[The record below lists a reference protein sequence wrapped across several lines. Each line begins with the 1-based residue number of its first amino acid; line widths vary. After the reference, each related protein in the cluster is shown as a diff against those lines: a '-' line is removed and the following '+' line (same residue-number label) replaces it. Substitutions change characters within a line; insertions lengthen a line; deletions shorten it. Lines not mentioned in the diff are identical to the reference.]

1 MGGNQG
7 LTFLGEVE
15 MKGKKGFTLIE
26 LMVVILIIGI
36 LAAVMVPLM
45 RGRIDKAKWSEANA
59 ACGTIWTAVR
69 AYIAEKGPAWNYADI
84 TGTLSTST
92 VYEKL
97 GFAQND
103 LMGTYFAQGDY
114 AITSVNGTDAG
125 GPAATITAT
134 AGTRADA
141 PGHGPGTLTA
151 SSSGSTWVV
160 TGL

>member
-1 MGGNQG
+1 
-7 LTFLGEVE
+7 
-15 MKGKKGFTLIE
+15 MKSKKGFTLIE

-45 RGRIDKAKWSEANA
+45 RGRIDKAKWSEANS

-69 AYIAEKGPAWNYADI
+69 AYIAEKGPTWTYTDI
-84 TGTLSTST
+84 TGKLDDTG
-92 VYEKL
+92 VCEKL

-114 AITSVNGTDAG
+114 EITSVNGTEAG

-134 AGTRADA
+134 AGGRTTA

-151 SSSGSTWVV
+151 SPAGSTWVV

>member
-1 MGGNQG
+1 
-7 LTFLGEVE
+7 

-69 AYIAEKGPAWNYADI
+69 AYIAEKGPLGDYTVI
-84 TGTLSTST
+84 EGTLDTST
-92 VYEKL
+92 VYEAL

-114 AITSVNGTDAG
+114 AISSVDGTDAG

-134 AGTRADA
+134 TGGRTDA
-141 PGHGPGTLTA
+141 PGHGPGVLTA
-151 SSSGSTWVV
+151 SPTGSTWVV

>member
-1 MGGNQG
+1 
-7 LTFLGEVE
+7 

-84 TGTLSTST
+84 TGNLDLLAIRQ
-92 VYEKL
+92 KL
-97 GFAQND
+97 GFGTND
-103 LMGTYFAQGDY
+103 LDGTYFAQGDY
-114 AITSVNGTDAG
+114 AITSVNGTEAA

-134 AGTRADA
+134 AGTRAEK
-141 PGHGPGTLTA
+141 PNGGPGTLTA
-151 SSSGSTWVV
+151 SPAGSTWVI

>member
-1 MGGNQG
+1 
-7 LTFLGEVE
+7 

-69 AYIAEKGPAWNYADI
+69 AYIAEKGPAWDYTDI
-84 TGTLSTST
+84 TGTLNTAA

-103 LMGTYFAQGDY
+103 LMGTYFAQEDY
-114 AITSVNGTDAG
+114 EITSVNGTDAG

-134 AGTRADA
+134 VGARPDA
-141 PGHGPGTLTA
+141 PGHGPGTLAA
-151 SSSGSTWVV
+151 SPSGSTWVV
-160 TGL
+160 SGL

>member
-1 MGGNQG
+1 
-7 LTFLGEVE
+7 
-15 MKGKKGFTLIE
+15 MKSKKGFTLIE

-69 AYIAEKGPAWNYADI
+69 AYIAEKGPAWDYSDI
-84 TGTLSTST
+84 EGNLDTAT
-92 VYEKL
+92 VREAL
-97 GFAQND
+97 GFATND
-103 LMGTYFAQGDY
+103 LDGTYFAQGDY
-114 AITSVNGTDAG
+114 DISGVDGTDAG
-125 GPAATITAT
+125 GPAATITAKVG
-134 AGTRADA
+134 ARPDA

-151 SSSGSTWVV
+151 SPSGSTWVV

>member
-1 MGGNQG
+1 
-7 LTFLGEVE
+7 

-69 AYIAEKGPAWNYADI
+69 AYIAEKGPAWDYSVIEGNLDTQAI
-84 TGTLSTST
+84 R
-92 VYEKL
+92 EAL
-97 GFAQND
+97 GFATND
-103 LMGTYFAQGDY
+103 LDGTYFAQGDY
-114 AITSVNGTDAG
+114 DISGVDGTDA

-134 AGTRADA
+134 TGGRTDA

-151 SSSGSTWVV
+151 SPAGSTWLV

>member
-1 MGGNQG
+1 MRS
-7 LTFLGEVE
+7 
-15 MKGKKGFTLIE
+15 KKGFTLIE

-69 AYIAEKGPAWNYADI
+69 AYIAEKGPGWNYADI
-84 TGTLSTST
+84 TGNLDTQS
-92 VYEKL
+92 VREKL
-97 GFAQND
+97 GYATND
-103 LMGTYFAQGDY
+103 LDGTYFAQGDY
-114 AITSVNGTDAG
+114 AITSVDGTEAA

-134 AGTRADA
+134 VGARPDA

-151 SSSGSTWVV
+151 SPAGSTWVV

>member
-1 MGGNQG
+1 
-7 LTFLGEVE
+7 

-69 AYIAEKGPAWNYADI
+69 AYIAEKGPAWDYSDI
-84 TGTLSTST
+84 VGGLDDTAICQ
-92 VYEKL
+92 KL

-103 LMGTYFAQGDY
+103 LMGTYFAQEDY
-114 AITSVNGTDAG
+114 AITSADGSEDG

-134 AGTRADA
+134 VGARPDA
-141 PGHGPGTLTA
+141 PGNGPGTLTA
-151 SSSGSTWVV
+151 SPDGSTWEV

>member
-1 MGGNQG
+1 MRS
-7 LTFLGEVE
+7 
-15 MKGKKGFTLIE
+15 KKGFTLIE

-69 AYIAEKGPAWNYADI
+69 AYIAEKGPGFDYSGI
-84 TGTLSTST
+84 LTGLGDATTCQA
-92 VYEKL
+92 L

-103 LMGTYFAQGDY
+103 LDGTYFAQEDY
-114 AITSVNGTDAG
+114 AITSVNGTEAG

-134 AGTRADA
+134 VGARADA

-151 SSSGSTWVV
+151 SPAGSTWTV